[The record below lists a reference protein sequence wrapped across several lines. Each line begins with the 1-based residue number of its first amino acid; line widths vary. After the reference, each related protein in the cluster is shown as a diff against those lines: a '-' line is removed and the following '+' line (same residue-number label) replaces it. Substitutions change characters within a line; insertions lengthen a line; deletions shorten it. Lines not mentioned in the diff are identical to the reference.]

1 MKIIK
6 NTSFQFVFLL
16 LFLFLINIFSSYKFV
31 RLDLT
36 EDKLHSLTNPTIT
49 LLNNLED
56 IVSVDVYLEGD
67 DFPAEL
73 QKLNF
78 SLKERLDEFKAYGGN
93 KLKIRYINLDED
105 KELSADFRKQIY
117 EEGLD
122 PSYVQVMQDNKL
134 ELLEIWAGVILRQGE
149 VTVPIQLLQGG
160 EFTINQHI
168 INRFNDRIEY
178 KIIQGLLQLT
188 RTSVKRIS
196 FLRGHQ
202 EINNA
207 DAWSIRNKLLEF
219 YAVDTVQL
227 SSLKTHIY
235 KKSVDFANSS
245 FDSIIAIGDTSFIIK
260 NDTISLF
267 DKQEVIL
274 GAKNYISRYF
284 QIQYLNSKRRNPLN
298 ISEDLRALDNTD
310 CLIIAKPKNPFSDKE
325 KYIIDQ
331 YIMRGGKVLWLVDM
345 MDVNED
351 LLRDTSFI
359 MSEVIE
365 HDLDNMLYKYGARVN
380 KDIITD
386 SRCAPVIRKDGLG
399 NLLSWF
405 FYPTVTSINHNELIH
420 NVAPIKLRY
429 ASSVDSTGLGD
440 VKKTVILESS
450 SSYKQFRQTT
460 VNYKNLFNY
469 NPENFDVPADKN
481 NVPLALLLEGEF
493 SSHFK
498 GRDSDKNFKK
508 FISDSAVKFKEK
520 SIPTSMVV
528 IGDGDIIKNDF
539 INLKGNLTP
548 VMLAF
553 EPANYGTADFVPK
566 YGNSVFILNV
576 IDKLLGN
583 DVLIPLRSRMKFPR
597 LLAKQAITTDRKYW
611 QMLNLFLPILS
622 VAFLG
627 LIIILFRK
635 RKFSKSS

>member
-6 NTSFQFVFLL
+6 NTLFQLVFLL
-16 LFLFLINIFSSYKFV
+16 LFLLLINTFSSYKFL

-36 EDKLHSLTNPTIT
+36 EDKLHSLTQPTIK

-73 QKLNF
+73 QKLNL
-78 SLKERLDEFKAYGGN
+78 SLKERLNEFKAYGGN

-105 KELSADFRKQIY
+105 KELAAEFKKQIY

-122 PSYVQVMQDNKL
+122 PSYIQVMQDNKL
-134 ELLEIWAGVILRQGE
+134 ELLEVWAGIILRQGE

-160 EFTINQHI
+160 EFTINQQI

-188 RTSVKRIS
+188 RNSVKRIS
-196 FLRGHQ
+196 FLRGHN
-202 EINNA
+202 ELNNA
-207 DAWSIRNKLLEF
+207 EAWAIRQKLLEF
-219 YAVDTVQL
+219 YDVDTVKL

-235 KKSVDFANSS
+235 NKSVDFAISS
-245 FDSIIAIGDTSFIIK
+245 FDSIISIGDTNFII
-260 NDTISLF
+260 NDDTINIF
-267 DKQEVIL
+267 DTSGVINL
-274 GAKNYISRYF
+274 GKKNYISRYF
-284 QIQYLNSKRRNPLN
+284 QIEYLNFKRKNPLN
-298 ISEDLRALDNTD
+298 IIEDLRALDNTD
-310 CLIIAKPKNPFSDKE
+310 CLIVAKPKKPFSDKE

-345 MDVNED
+345 MDVKEN
-351 LLRDTSFI
+351 LLRDSTFI

-365 HDLDNMLYKYGARVN
+365 HNIDNMLYKYGARIN
-380 KDIITD
+380 KDVITD
-386 SRCAPVIRKDGLG
+386 SRCAPVTRQDGLG

-405 FYPTVTSINHNELIH
+405 FYPTVSSNNNELTQ
-420 NVAPIKLRY
+420 NVSPVKLRY
-429 ASSVDSTGLGD
+429 ASSVDSVGTSD
-440 VKKTVILESS
+440 VKKTALLESS
-450 SSYKQFRQTT
+450 LSYKQFRQTT

-469 NPENFDVPADKN
+469 NPENFDIPTDKK
-481 NVPLALLLEGEF
+481 NVSLALLLEGEF
-493 SSHFK
+493 NSHFK
-498 GRDSDKNFKK
+498 GRDSDKSFKK
-508 FISDSAVKFKEK
+508 FISDPSVKFKDK

-553 EPANYGTADFVPK
+553 EPATYGTTDFVPK

-597 LLAKQAITTDRKYW
+597 LLEKRSITTDRKYW
-611 QMLNLFLPILS
+611 QMLNLFLPIFL

-627 LIIILFRK
+627 LMIVLFRK
-635 RKFSKSS
+635 RKFTKTF